1 MWRGRTLSKKR
12 ESEACWSK
20 MMGKCY
26 AVILEAQYGIDIE
39 KIRRDLRVGAN
50 RSLQKYFDIEVLV

>member
-1 MWRGRTLSKKR
+1 
-12 ESEACWSK
+12 
-20 MMGKCY
+20 MGKCY